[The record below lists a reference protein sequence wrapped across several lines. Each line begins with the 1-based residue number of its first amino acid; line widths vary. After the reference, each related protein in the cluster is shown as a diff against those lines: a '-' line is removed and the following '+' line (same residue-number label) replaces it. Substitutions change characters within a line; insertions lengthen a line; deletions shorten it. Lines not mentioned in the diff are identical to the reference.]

1 MSKTLE
7 KSLHELEAYLDGDK
21 NIKIETH
28 CFINMPEFTPE
39 RIKNIRSSIPATQFV
54 FAAMLNVSPRT
65 VSSWESG
72 KSNPTG
78 SAKRLL
84 QLLDEDPKAL
94 HSVIDF

>member
-1 MSKTLE
+1 
-7 KSLHELEAYLDGDK
+7 
-21 NIKIETH
+21 
-28 CFINMPEFTPE
+28 
-39 RIKNIRSSIPATQFV
+39 
-54 FAAMLNVSPRT
+54 MLNVSPRT